1 MRSSQLFD
9 ADFKNA
15 RLVGADLS
23 HARTKGATFEGADVT
38 DTVTEYAK
46 DADLSGSTSKLA
58 IGWVITFGVFGL
70 IVVAVVFRAVQIE
83 LEAPSSRPA
92 VSAAESR
99 AAFETGR
106 RRAEEEVTRLGE
118 EIDLLDGKGEDGT
131 DWHAVLDA
139 YDAAKAALATAQ
151 DREDLKVVGDI
162 VERGRDA
169 LTRPQKRA

>member
-1 MRSSQLFD
+1 
-9 ADFKNA
+9 
-15 RLVGADLS
+15 
-23 HARTKGATFEGADVT
+23 VT
-38 DTVTEYAK
+38 DYAK

-70 IVVAVVFRAVQIE
+70 IMVAVVFRAVRIK
-83 LEAPSSRPA
+83 LRRRRAGRR
-92 VSAAESR
+92 SAAESR

-118 EIDLLDGKGEDGT
+118 EIDLLDGKGGDGT

-139 YDAAKAALATAQ
+139 YDAAKTALATAQ
-151 DREDLKVVGDI
+151 DHEDLKVVGDI

-169 LTRPQKRA
+169 LTRPRKRA